1 MKYSPFVLAFA
12 ALVPSLVYAQNQQI
26 SDCRSIEAAGNFVG
40 SDEAVVNGLVCKVK
54 KPRTNSAASAQVAAK
69 AAERSEALLGII
81 EPETLRSKDKAGAS
95 SEGTSTT
102 PGAIPGSAANDSA
115 PSGAP
120 QSPFVEM
127 IPEKSLGEIAREYRK
142 KAAARKTAGPEEVD
156 LERKKSTDEVERV
169 EVKSPA
175 AASKAEIIAVD
186 PPTILSTPTG
196 SPRTAKREVIAVP
209 HAQPDLIKQETRPA
223 TVRPLQAPAVKLET
237 NLPAIVVTSVIAPEV
252 RAPAQTEIAASEQRI
267 PAKEPTATGAVPT
280 VEEEAREPQPQRSL
294 SVGAFAVSRPPD
306 TNPPAQLLA
315 NTTAEDIA
323 FKEGQV
329 STCIKNISLG
339 SMDKDKLFLAIPE
352 WALKWHEK
360 NQKRFPGICFSD
372 SLMPGTRNYL
382 VVFYTGAPQ
391 VAGTEALAKISAPGE
406 TPPASGM
413 GGFTTSY
420 GSTWHYTFEGTVT
433 TTITSV
439 SAEKAPHN
447 QASTL
452 LYVTAYS
459 EQGIPISHHW
469 PAPAT
474 KSDEKSSAKSRKNQD
489 ASLPVARGME
499 ELLNQA
505 VTDIA
510 KM

>member
-1 MKYSPFVLAFA
+1 MKYLPFVLALA

-40 SDEAVVNGLVCKVK
+40 ADEAVVNGLVCKVK
-54 KPRTNSAASAQVAAK
+54 KPKTNSAAYAQVAAK

-95 SEGTSTT
+95 SEGTSPT
-102 PGAIPGSAANDSA
+102 PGAIPRSAANDSA

-142 KAAARKTAGPEEVD
+142 KAAARKTAGPEEGG

-169 EVKSPA
+169 VAKSPA
-175 AASKAEIIAVD
+175 AARKVEIIAVD
-186 PPTILSTPTG
+186 PATVLSTPAEA
-196 SPRTAKREVIAVP
+196 PRTAKNEVIAVP
-209 HAQPDLIKQETRPA
+209 RAQPDFVKQETSPA
-223 TVRPLQAPAVKLET
+223 TGGLLQAPAVKLET
-237 NLPAIVVTSVIAPEV
+237 NLPTVAATSVGAAEV

-267 PAKEPTATGAVPT
+267 SAKEPTATSAVPA
-280 VEEEAREPQPQRSL
+280 VEEEAREAQPQRSSSL
-294 SVGAFAVSRPPD
+294 GAFAVSQPPD

-315 NTTAEDIA
+315 NATAEDIA
-323 FKEGQV
+323 FKEGQM
-329 STCIKNISLG
+329 STCIKNVSLG

-382 VVFYTGAPQ
+382 IVFYTGAPQ
-391 VAGTEALAKISAPGE
+391 VAGAEALAKISAPGE
-406 TPPASGM
+406 TTSASGM

-447 QASTL
+447 QASTP

-474 KSDEKSSAKSRKNQD
+474 KSDEKSAAKSRKNQD
-489 ASLPVARGME
+489 VSIPAVRGME

>member
-1 MKYSPFVLAFA
+1 MKYSRFVVALA
-12 ALVPSLVYAQNQQI
+12 ALVPSLVYAQNQQV

-40 SDEAVVNGLVCKVK
+40 ADEAVVNGFVCKVK
-54 KPRTNSAASAQVAAK
+54 KPKTNSAASTQAAAK
-69 AAERSEALLGII
+69 ATERSEALLGII

-95 SEGTSTT
+95 SEGTSPT
-102 PGAIPGSAANDSA
+102 PGAIPGAAANDSA
-115 PSGAP
+115 PGGAP
-120 QSPFVEM
+120 QSPVFEIV
-127 IPEKSLGEIAREYRK
+127 PAKSLGEIAREYRK
-142 KAAARKTAGPEEVD
+142 KAAARKTAGPEEGD
-156 LERKKSTDEVERV
+156 LEGKKSTDEVERV
-169 EVKSPA
+169 VLKSPA
-175 AASKAEIIAVD
+175 AARKVEIIAVA
-186 PPTILSTPTG
+186 PPTVLSTPAKT
-196 SPRTAKREVIAVP
+196 PRTAKNEVIAVP
-209 HAQPDLIKQETRPA
+209 QAQPDLVKPETSPA
-223 TVRPLQAPAVKLET
+223 TAGPLQEPAVMLET
-237 NLPAIVVTSVIAPEV
+237 NSPAIVGTSTSAPEV

-267 PAKEPTATGAVPT
+267 PAKEQTATSAVPAI
-280 VEEEAREPQPQRSL
+280 EEEVREPQPQRSL
-294 SVGAFAVSRPPD
+294 GVGAFAVSQPPD

-323 FKEGQV
+323 FKEGQA

-382 VVFYTGAPQ
+382 IVFYTAAPQ
-391 VAGTEALAKISAPGE
+391 VAGTESLARISAPGE
-406 TPPASGM
+406 TTPVSGM

-459 EQGIPISHHW
+459 EKGIPISHHW
-469 PAPAT
+469 PVAAT
-474 KSDEKSSAKSRKNQD
+474 KSDEKSAAKSRKNQD
-489 ASLPVARGME
+489 ASLPAVRGME

>member
-1 MKYSPFVLAFA
+1 VKYSPFVLAFA

-40 SDEAVVNGLVCKVK
+40 VDEAVVNGLVCKVK
-54 KPRTNSAASAQVAAK
+54 KPKTNSAASAQVAAK

-95 SEGTSTT
+95 SEGTSPT

-115 PSGAP
+115 PSGAS
-120 QSPFVEM
+120 QSPNVEM

-142 KAAARKTAGPEEVD
+142 KAAARKTAGPEEGG
-156 LERKKSTDEVERV
+156 LEPKKSTDEVERV
-169 EVKSPA
+169 AVESPA
-175 AASKAEIIAVD
+175 AASKAETIAVD
-186 PPTILSTPTG
+186 PRTVLSTPAEA
-196 SPRTAKREVIAVP
+196 PRAKNEVIAVP
-209 HAQPDLIKQETRPA
+209 HAQPDLVKQETSPT
-223 TVRPLQAPAVKLET
+223 TVGPLQAPAVKLET
-237 NLPAIVVTSVIAPEV
+237 NLPAIAVTSASAPEV
-252 RAPAQTEIAASEQRI
+252 RAPAQTEIVASEQRI
-267 PAKEPTATGAVPT
+267 PTKEPIATSAVRA
-280 VEEEAREPQPQRSL
+280 VEEEAGESQPQRSL
-294 SVGAFAVSRPPD
+294 GVGAFAVSRPPD
-306 TNPPAQLLA
+306 TSPPAQLLA

-339 SMDKDKLFLAIPE
+339 SMDNDKLFLAIPE

-382 VVFYTGAPQ
+382 IVFYTGAPQ

-420 GSTWHYTFEGTVT
+420 GSTWHYTLEGTVT

-452 LYVTAYS
+452 LYITAYS

-469 PAPAT
+469 PVAAT
-474 KSDEKSSAKSRKNQD
+474 KSDEKSATKSRKNQD

-505 VTDIA
+505 ITDIA